1 MLFFPFWDLANAIQQ
16 KLVLL
21 IAERCGRSQ
30 ESLWGPNKPCSLLLR
45 EMGLWWA
52 QEEGLSLFSTA
63 VVSVT
68 FIS

>member
-1 MLFFPFWDLANAIQQ
+1 MLWDLANAIQQ

-52 QEEGLSLFSTA
+52 QAEGLSLFSTA